1 MQRKAIYV
9 APEQG
14 RRYAMGRITA
24 SFLADTAETRDAYS
38 ISEWWLEPN
47 TTGPG
52 AHSHEEDDVFYVLE
66 GTMSFLLEDRW
77 LDASRGTFVIAPG
90 GMKHDFQNRS
100 AARAGAL
107 NFSIPGGF
115 ERDMPGIAQ
124 WFKEHPAGDALPT
137 PPKPAPVPEGQRVFP
152 SLIVRDAAQAI
163 RFYCDAFGARES
175 YRLEA
180 DGKIGH
186 AEITFAGITVMLADE
201 FPELG
206 YSAPSGIPSVSTV
219 VYMEDVDAFA
229 ARAVAAG
236 AKLEH
241 PIRDEFF
248 GSRVA
253 ALLDPFNH
261 RWLLHSRRELVTV
274 DEMRAR
280 MRA

>member
-1 MQRKAIYV
+1 
-9 APEQG
+9 
-14 RRYAMGRITA
+14 MGRITA
-24 SFLADTAETRDAYS
+24 SFLADTEETGDRYS

-52 AHSHEEDDVFYVLE
+52 THSHEEDDVFYVLE

-77 LDASRGTFVIAPG
+77 VDAERGSFVVAPG

-100 AARAGAL
+100 AARAGVL

-115 ERDMPGIAQ
+115 ERDMPDIAE

-137 PPKPAPVPEGQRVFP
+137 PPKPPPVPEGQRVFP
-152 SLIVRDAAQAI
+152 SLVVRDAAAAI

-180 DGKIGH
+180 EGKIGH
-186 AEITFAGITVMLADE
+186 AELTFAGITIMLADE

-206 YSAPSGIPSVSTV
+206 YPAPSTVPSVSTL
-219 VYMEDVDAFA
+219 VYVTDVDEFA
-229 ARAVAAG
+229 AHAVAAG
-236 AKLEH
+236 AKLEQ

-253 ALLDPFNH
+253 ALLDPFDH
-261 RWLLHSRRELVTV
+261 RWLIHSRRELVSV
-274 DEMRAR
+274 EEMRDR